1 MRFFST
7 VLQTPNQAWIDLG
20 TEPIVGRV
28 FRVNLD
34 NQSILELTG
43 TGEVSILPYF
53 TGAYTDS
60 GTQYFQPNAV
70 VVVDFHPMVN
80 PPFISNTVSNTAQSV
95 APGYTKLRSVLL
107 QKTDSII
114 TYVYLYNKSAEE
126 PPTDADTP
134 VFRFIVKDTP
144 IQLQFNQAFNDRIWI
159 RATSDLNGT
168 TNPIANTL
176 FVNITWG

>member
-1 MRFFST
+1 M
-7 VLQTPNQAWIDLG
+7 
-20 TEPIVGRV
+20 
-28 FRVNLD
+28 
-34 NQSILELTG
+34 TG

-168 TNPIANTL
+168 TDPIANTL